1 MTRCSV
7 TNIII
12 NSFNIKNK
20 PEFMNELREYF
31 GDFYLIPEGGSN
43 AFAVKGCKEIINH
56 IPFNADFICCAVGTG
71 GTISGIHLSLN
82 KNQEAIGIPV
92 LKNAMFL
99 ENEIKKIN
107 YAKTVS
113 YNFISKKTKLHPRHV
128 GRICGQN
135 RLLLFIPCHRVIRSS
150 GLMGG
155 FSAKG
160 GVNLKNKILKF
171 EKLNK

>member
-1 MTRCSV
+1 MSTFQLSFK
-7 TNIII
+7 TKLGIITVKESEGYITDI
-12 NSFNIKNK
+12 NFRKITKQKKSS
-20 PEFMNELREYF
+20 EL
-31 GDFYLIPEGGSN
+31 LK
-43 AFAVKGCKEIINH
+43 AKKEIKQFLDKKIKK
-56 IPFNADFICCAVGTG
+56 FTFKSKTVGTE
-71 GTISGIHLSLN
+71 T
-82 KNQEAIGIPV
+82 Q
-92 LKNAMFL
+92 LKVW
-99 ENEIKKIN
+99 NEIKKIG

-135 RLLLFIPCHRVIRSS
+135 KLLLFIPCHRVIRSS
-150 GLMGG
+150 GFVGG

>member
-1 MTRCSV
+1 MSTFQLSFKTKLGVITVKESEGCI
-7 TNIII
+7 TDI
-12 NSFNIKNK
+12 NFRKITKQKKSS
-20 PEFMNELREYF
+20 EL
-31 GDFYLIPEGGSN
+31 LK
-43 AFAVKGCKEIINH
+43 AKKEIKQFLDKKIKK
-56 IPFNADFICCAVGTG
+56 FTFKSKTVGTE
-71 GTISGIHLSLN
+71 TQL
-82 KNQEAIGIPV
+82 KVWNQ
-92 LKNAMFL
+92 
-99 ENEIKKIN
+99 IKKIN

-113 YNFISKKTKLHPRHV
+113 YNFISKKTKIHPRHV

-150 GLMGG
+150 GLIGG

>member
-1 MTRCSV
+1 MSTFQLSFKTKLGV
-7 TNIII
+7 ITVKESEGYITDI
-12 NSFNIKNK
+12 NFRKITKQKESS
-20 PEFMNELREYF
+20 EL
-31 GDFYLIPEGGSN
+31 LK
-43 AFAVKGCKEIINH
+43 AKKEIKQFLDKKIKK
-56 IPFNADFICCAVGTG
+56 FTFKSKTVGTE
-71 GTISGIHLSLN
+71 T
-82 KNQEAIGIPV
+82 Q
-92 LKNAMFL
+92 LKVW
-99 ENEIKKIN
+99 NEIKKIG

>member
-1 MTRCSV
+1 MVILLILLLR
-7 TNIII
+7 
-12 NSFNIKNK
+12 KYQNK
-20 PEFMNELREYF
+20 KVAPQL
-31 GDFYLIPEGGSN
+31 LK
-43 AFAVKGCKEIINH
+43 V
-56 IPFNADFICCAVGTG
+56 
-71 GTISGIHLSLN
+71 
-82 KNQEAIGIPV
+82 KNQIKQFLNRKIKKFTFKTKTIGSKTQ
-92 LKNAMFL
+92 LKVW
-99 ENEIKKIN
+99 NEIKKIN

-113 YNFISKKTKLHPRHV
+113 YNFISKKTKIHPRHV